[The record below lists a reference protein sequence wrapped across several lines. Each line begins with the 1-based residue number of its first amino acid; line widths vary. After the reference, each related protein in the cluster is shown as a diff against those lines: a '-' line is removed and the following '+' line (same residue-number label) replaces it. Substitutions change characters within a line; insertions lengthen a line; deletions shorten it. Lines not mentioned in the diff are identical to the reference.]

1 MSKTMRAF
9 YSDPVIKFQIMAGL
23 AAHRAADEIV
33 QGVYW
38 ENGKGCAVGCTL
50 EAIRQ
55 MKGYEDIDHWSHEVA
70 ENETGIPQVLWYLD
84 DCIFEE
90 LPNAA
95 AKDWPE
101 QFIDAIRPG
110 ADLSMIWPRFALWLL
125 VEELPQSTGFQAS
138 LTEVEALYREW
149 CESGKNPDPERWGEV
164 EDKSRDDA
172 LTIYANYLFCQAS
185 YAYSFA
191 EVSASNATS
200 YVADAC
206 KVAVETLFGDD
217 VDAARA
223 AYAARHVAVGRQAA
237 KLLELLRDA

>member
-9 YSDPVIKFQIMAGL
+9 HSDPAIKFQIMAGL
-23 AAHRAADEIV
+23 AAHRATDEIV

-50 EAIRQ
+50 EAIRR
-55 MKGYEDIDHWSHEVA
+55 MKGYEDIDHCSHEVA

-101 QFIDAIRPG
+101 QFIEAIRPG

-125 VEELPQSTGFQAS
+125 AEELPQFTGFQAS
-138 LTEVEALYREW
+138 LTEVAALYREW
-149 CESGKNPDPERWGEV
+149 CESGKNPDPERW
-164 EDKSRDDA
+164 DKA
-172 LTIYANYLFCQAS
+172 KK
-185 YAYSFA
+185 
-191 EVSASNATS
+191 EHPV
-200 YVADAC
+200 
-206 KVAVETLFGDD
+206 
-217 VDAARA
+217 A
-223 AYAARHVAVGRQAA
+223 AYAAYVAYVADFYRAFTPNFFAGYAIRAAARAINDVATRNDQAPLHAAYGRQAA